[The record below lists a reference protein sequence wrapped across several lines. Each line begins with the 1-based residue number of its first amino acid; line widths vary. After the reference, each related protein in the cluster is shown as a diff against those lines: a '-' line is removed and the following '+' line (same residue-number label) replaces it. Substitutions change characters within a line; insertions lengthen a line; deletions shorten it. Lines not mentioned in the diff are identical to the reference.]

1 MPGPL
6 LRPFETVRPEV
17 SECSRIPA
25 SWRPVSSAATPWA
38 PSWAIVTRCR
48 LRAHSSGT
56 EVTANASTPVA
67 STSPSDGGGATT
79 ESRSHRSGGAEVTAP
94 CCQSGARW
102 QGNTPRDE
110 WLLVL
115 RRTLTLGGRRVA
127 ESGADPQ
134 LTHRHPERDQGE
146 GEGAQERDGHG
157 GRQGRPGRERQ
168 AERGGEDSGADRA
181 ADPLPGLQ
189 RATRCATPPRG
200 HGGERHR
207 DVPGDRGP
215 PADAR

>member
-25 SWRPVSSAATPWA
+25 SRRPVSSAATPWA

-115 RRTLTLGGRRVA
+115 RRTLRLGGGPRAGR
-127 ESGADPQ
+127 GAGPP
-134 LTHRHPERDQGE
+134 HPPPPPP
-146 GEGAQERDGHG
+146 A
-157 GRQGRPGRERQ
+157 RQGGSGGGPG
-168 AERGGEDSGADRA
+168 GG
-181 ADPLPGLQ
+181 
-189 RATRCATPPRG
+189 
-200 HGGERHR
+200 
-207 DVPGDRGP
+207 
-215 PADAR
+215 